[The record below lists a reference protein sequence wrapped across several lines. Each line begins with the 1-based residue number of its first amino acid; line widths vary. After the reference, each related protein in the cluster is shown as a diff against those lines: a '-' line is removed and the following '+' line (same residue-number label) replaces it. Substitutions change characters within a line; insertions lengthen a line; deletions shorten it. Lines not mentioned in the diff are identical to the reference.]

1 MSNEP
6 DIDPGG
12 TLDGDELFVQQVDPS
27 TSGELA
33 GQPSVAMPHYMVAED
48 SVWVQPLSDIIY
60 QEDISTSFDDI
71 QYEELQQTVG
81 QQILSTG
88 EDIYL
93 MPDEDR
99 DFNEMRESVE
109 SLQVAAHEV
118 VVDEMMQ
125 PEVEPTEYVQTLP
138 RQVVRGMPTYVRTI
152 PQHAVRPAPS
162 QIVTVPG
169 SSRVRYIV
177 QQTPQPYGV
186 QPSQHVQY
194 EMRPKAMF
202 EGPSNQ
208 AVIPIQ
214 QRPAPTVRSRSKSQ
228 PRRPIFGDLEDE
240 EMAFLVQE
248 YDEGE
253 WDGVELEDHE
263 YFVGERAAIMAEGD
277 EAESSGLPAIK
288 MQQRPY
294 FPPNLTP
301 TEKKEYLLV
310 NYKKACER
318 YFPFANVAMLEA
330 DTIYKP
336 VEAFASDLYRFHSRG
351 AHIHGF
357 FRTVIDTRDP
367 PSHDQT
373 RYIQDIQ
380 FGKVFPLFP
389 DYEEWDDKMRD
400 DFRQLTSRL
409 LRVFERKYF
418 YANAGGGHGQAP
430 AVKRGP
436 KPQPKPPRDYAEQ
449 QKVGVKTVPKGF
461 QAVRATSIQPR
472 MSASKPMSQAT
483 VISQP
488 IATATRLTQLPGS
501 LSMNEHVV
509 VPDDVGAARVEAFE
523 HNKRADVKRLVND
536 AFVAREQAN
545 SSYIEYEAH
554 PSNSR
559 TFMCRVPPG
568 PSKTLRHQRSTGSK
582 AMRMIHN
589 RTIEPTIDPLTGR
602 YVVSLEDIRSHVP
615 APPPSEL
622 TRYVQRPV
630 HTLREMAD
638 SARRGGPSYA
648 AHAVVRPQGARISRI
663 DQAPRF
669 NYNSAS
675 MTTAHHLSNSSTTR
689 APILRN
695 ATGAPISRMTGVLS
709 GNAVAQAP
717 AARSE
722 HVYPRSHS
730 SGRNVQPPSSA
741 YKRSA
746 SSGRPGDAYAR
757 KDVDDDPYIQVD
769 DSEIIEVSSSDAQD
783 PMADNQVPAKH
794 PDKSEPALSAVPG
807 QSRAQ
812 EADQNTAP
820 SNAAADDPK
829 AGQKRTVLL
838 RDEKGRLRRGI
849 KLPDGTI
856 LLRVAEDKGAEAKP
870 REPTAGGVYAMHS
883 MTRKDDK
890 KVGRRG
896 EQQWKRLQAP
906 VTPWSHPPE
915 AAAQT
920 DGHAVDLP
928 SNAKTKSRRKDLV
941 QSEDDDDVLLI
952 SESRQ
957 GKTTKK
963 TETASKRRG
972 GRKTKA
978 DAEPD
983 IPLPKPRSYRRGRFL
998 TRHCPITEAVPH
1010 RAVSL
1015 SEEKRQT
1022 FLRNRLLKQEEEDV
1036 ENIFVDV
1043 VSVDASTEE
1052 SVRELI
1058 ASAPPAP
1065 PGSELEEHPHEQHDM
1080 NDTSRERKK
1089 AGRPHKRFRGR
1100 LAKQK
1105 QAQRD
1110 AEIAEKVAIKHRELP
1125 VLDLALKVIDDPT
1138 VEIPVE
1144 APILL
1149 DPSIAIDAAL
1159 LHEVGEV
1166 LKEMV
1171 AQVSLEEL
1179 EPKRDIKAR
1188 TRRNWN
1194 YLPERV
1200 RSKRQEYK
1208 NLNVPVNERSPPPPP
1223 LKNKPRG
1230 RNSEK
1235 YRLLRGTHAQHH
1247 DEGVSPGDAA
1257 NADTSQPKS
1266 VSSVPSKQKPEEFP
1280 AFDSPATDFLQLF
1293 DVDHSNELHSSSEV
1307 LNNEEHDLSFENGPE
1322 EHVDIIT
1329 RAKDDAALSSAEES
1343 VNDEDL
1349 VDVNVETFFSDS
1361 FNVSTSGDEEDTPSQ
1376 KLRKWQEC
1384 INDVT
1389 RRTPISSP
1397 SKTKHSEADKLVRKT
1412 IVDSSRICSLDQ
1424 LRTDQVELEVKLVV
1438 AELIATVASGI
1449 ASGETT
1455 MSSSYTQQTTIPCDK
1470 RHSDVRDS
1478 GGVCHMVET
1487 IIDALELSLKTN
1499 EMASP
1504 VVEESANVVHD
1515 IDYHYFQCEA
1525 HTHASASFIASNA
1538 SLGFDDVPVSAHELG
1553 VENVAAMVE
1562 EDLAKED
1569 RRISAIEQELIADS
1583 LMFEAQRQAQQSSS
1597 SQSFATTVVEGDRLN
1612 IAADVD
1618 VAISPVTGTDE
1629 ESSVCHCIYVRAA
1642 EQATRDLHWE
1652 ENSTEAEFSLEKK
1665 IEDEVAG
1672 CALSIPVQEMDLLH
1686 VVEVELSLSP
1696 RTISSEELQSQELI
1710 EKETEQSSA
1719 ITIEEPPLRIDEKCF
1734 LDVSELD
1741 YAIEKTPPI
1750 ECEVTSVCISV
1761 AEENTAVFS
1770 LAEAE
1775 DSLSREEQSE
1785 EAEKIYAIA
1794 RVGDE
1799 VRESFRCPEVTVSL
1813 DVLAAS
1819 QPTGETLVASSEL
1832 KGFNLEQPES
1842 DVSLVEG
1849 VVDFMIGAVEL
1860 GIHAY
1865 VSGRV
1870 ARMATTE
1877 VYMEKNVQTAK
1888 CIFRRRFFDDEI
1900 PVEYGVSAK
1909 RRKSAGVE
1917 NNLSG
1922 MFDRTGDELLG
1933 EFQSM
1938 DVSIPKS
1945 EMKTKTKRGR
1955 RSKKKDPSKISD
1967 SLTTSTFPSRV
1978 SEDLVSAEVNFI
1990 SEYLRSDDQSNTGLS
2005 SLTHLEESFLD
2016 SPDLFGCGEV
2026 KSKRRR
2032 SKKEKR
2038 TIPPR
2043 EEVVTRSK
2051 ARALAAASSD
2061 KPRIVLRIKKHP
2073 PAVAVIQR
2081 RESDNV
2087 TGGGLG
2093 FFGKKLSNLIRHLKQ
2108 RQLERSFFTT
2118 EEFGSALKRTAYD
2131 NIKYTLSHD
2140 SVVFTASRNHNHL
2153 ISDFNLTM
2161 VRPKNPIVRFDV
2173 DTSPL
2178 MTSMNP
2184 ASPIRLSLP
2193 RAEGSLEHAVEQF
2206 EKGIGCVLDQV
2217 DNARKIVVNLR
2228 DKMHWSLHFLCDAQ
2242 LFLLDILYEL
2252 WGFTART
2259 VQVAVFS
2266 VYQTCLWEKH
2276 SELFDARMYCLLF
2289 ELNASAT
2296 LSCNIDTCASYLRRF
2311 EDWCRKSGNYTSIYN
2326 HVHGMA
2332 LSLIKL
2338 IAVPDVL
2345 KRLQQMTLWN
2355 SKALPSKTTEEVFSM
2370 DLAPFFQVGTCP
2382 FKEDDFDLEKLLNA
2396 RMGLF
2401 NCPLESLI
2409 GFCAAQGNTR
2419 SDAFSFLF
2427 PSHAVVELCRKQIF
2441 KEIESYYHSHD
2452 MKAILSLSNRDLYV
2466 LSPVAR
2472 AYFVSRITESRAQG
2486 CMRNHIMNL
2495 EKLIERLNAAYSD
2508 LKANVEMQNQAEFHY
2523 PCGQVVFNFECGT
2536 VNVSINKPIP
2546 EPTPEPCTEAV
2557 EEARRIMGN
2566 AVDNTMFHPST
2577 LNIQPD
2583 ELSLKNHRIKKSVEA
2598 VRQWVASIQDT
2609 VLEDIENGGLP
2620 TADTVVSD
2628 DERMEV
2634 VYPSSPARVQVI
2646 DDEDDDTELSSCEEV
2661 PTKKC
2666 CDTETITTVIAGRKI
2681 QYAVD
2686 CDQGFLKM
2694 KTMDSIANDDST
2706 DDLTATNTFSSA
2718 SFSSFDQIE
2727 TLKIIRSKETG
2738 ELDWMAMIQNALEAA
2753 PPPETLPGFMLK
2765 KEPVDYKT
2773 LDVMKLHEHANH
2785 FVHETDEDGEFLD
2798 QRKEMR
2804 EKIKPFQR
2812 VDYFERRRNARFEQ
2826 LKSSTPLEMPRPGP
2840 GCLDQLP
2847 AYGIW
2852 VHQVVVYAEL
2862 EKKRLMA
2869 LKPVDNV
2876 GRCRA
2881 ARSEMIRGFSVPSKQ
2896 RKRSASAVYW
2906 LGRTMREHFGEY
2918 IEFGMSR
2925 MQYEKTSGKERND
2938 ARGFGSDDVITD
2950 YFVSRNNTPTTLVDP
2965 LELVENPYSY
2975 FRPTNVSRKRHLS
2988 PLLLE
2993 SSLVKRFPECPVFA
3007 PLGMPVDEPETL
3019 YPPLDPNV
3027 LTSDDDDDDD

>member
-12 TLDGDELFVQQVDPS
+12 TLDGDELFVEQVDPS
-27 TSGELA
+27 TSGELV

-48 SVWVQPLSDIIY
+48 NVWVQPLSDIIY

-71 QYEELQQTVG
+71 QYEELQTVG

-125 PEVEPTEYVQTLP
+125 PEVEPTEYVQTIP

-162 QIVTVPG
+162 QIMTVPG

-177 QQTPQPYGV
+177 QQAPQPYGV
-186 QPSQHVQY
+186 QPAQHVQY

-208 AVIPIQ
+208 AVIPVQ

-263 YFVGERAAIMAEGD
+263 YFVGERAAIMAEED
-277 EAESSGLPAIK
+277 EAESCSLPAIK

-400 DFRQLTSRL
+400 EFRQLTSRL

-472 MSASKPMSQAT
+472 VGSSKPMSQAT

-501 LSMNEHVV
+501 LSMSEHVV
-509 VPDDVGAARVEAFE
+509 VPDEVGAARIEAFE
-523 HNKRADVKRLVND
+523 HNKRADMKRLVND
-536 AFVAREQAN
+536 AFVAREQTN
-545 SSYIEYEAH
+545 TPYVEYEAQ
-554 PSNSR
+554 PSNPR
-559 TFMCRVPPG
+559 TFMCRAPPG

-602 YVVSLEDIRSHVP
+602 YVVSLEDIRSHVA
-615 APPPSEL
+615 APPPEL
-622 TRYVQRPV
+622 ARYVQRPV
-630 HTLREMAD
+630 HSLREMAD
-638 SARRGGPSYA
+638 SARRGGPNYA
-648 AHAVVRPQGARISRI
+648 THAVVRPQGARVSRI

-675 MTTAHHLSNSSTTR
+675 MAPAHHLSSSSTTR

-695 ATGAPISRMTGVLS
+695 ATGGPVPRMTGVLS
-709 GNAVAQAP
+709 GNAVAQGP
-717 AARSE
+717 AGRGE

-730 SGRNVQPPSSA
+730 SGRNAQPPNSM
-741 YKRSA
+741 YRRSA
-746 SSGRPGDAYAR
+746 SSGRPGDPYME
-757 KDVDDDPYIQVD
+757 KDIDDDPYIQVDD
-769 DSEIIEVSSSDAQD
+769 DSEIIEVSSSETHD
-783 PMADNQVPAKH
+783 PMADNQVPSKH
-794 PDKSEPALSAVPG
+794 SDKSDPALSAVSG

-820 SNAAADDPK
+820 ANAAPADAK
-829 AGQKRTVLL
+829 TAQKRTVLL
-838 RDEKGRLRRGI
+838 RDERGRLRRGI

-856 LLRVAEDKGAEAKP
+856 LLRVTEDKTGAETKP

-883 MTRKDDK
+883 MTRKDEK
-890 KVGRRG
+890 KVARRG
-896 EQQWKRLQAP
+896 DPQWKRLQAP
-906 VTPWSHPPE
+906 VTPWSHPSE

-920 DGHAVDLP
+920 DGPAVDLP
-928 SNAKTKSRRKDLV
+928 SNAKVRSRRKDLV
-941 QSEDDDDVLLI
+941 QSEDDEDVLLI
-952 SESRQ
+952 SENRQ

-963 TETASKRRG
+963 TEAASKKRG
-972 GRKTKA
+972 GRRTKA
-978 DAEPD
+978 DAESD
-983 IPLPKPRSYRRGRFL
+983 TSLPKPRSRSHRRGKFL
-998 TRHCPITEAVPH
+998 TRHCPITEVVPH

-1015 SEEKRQT
+1015 SEEKRRT
-1022 FLRNRLLKQEEEDV
+1022 FLRNRLLKQEEEDG

-1043 VSVDASTEE
+1043 VSVDSSIEE

-1058 ASAPPAP
+1058 ASVPPPP
-1065 PGSELEEHPHEQHDM
+1065 PGSELDEHNRGQHDV
-1080 NDTSRERKK
+1080 NDTSREKKK
-1089 AGRPHKRFRGR
+1089 AGRPHKKFRGR

-1144 APILL
+1144 APIVL

-1166 LKEMV
+1166 LKEVV

-1179 EPKRDIKAR
+1179 EPKRDVKSR

-1223 LKNKPRG
+1223 LKSKPRG

-1235 YRLLRGTHAQHH
+1235 YRALRNALAQHQ
-1247 DEGVSPGDAA
+1247 DQSVSPGVTTDAA
-1257 NADTSQPKS
+1257 TIQPKS
-1266 VSSVPSKQKPEEFP
+1266 VPAVPPQQKPEEFP
-1280 AFDSPATDFLQLF
+1280 AYESPAADFLRLF
-1293 DVDHSNELHSSSEV
+1293 DVDHSNELQSAPEV
-1307 LNNEEHDLSFENGPE
+1307 LNNEERDLSFDDGPE

-1329 RAKDDAALSSAEES
+1329 SGKDDVVLSSAEES

-1361 FNVSTSGDEEDTPSQ
+1361 FNVSTSGDEEETPSQ

-1397 SKTKHSEADKLVRKT
+1397 SKTKQPEADKSVRT
-1412 IVDSSRICSLDQ
+1412 TVDSSRICSLDQ
-1424 LRTDQVELEVKLVV
+1424 LRTDQVEPEVKLVV
-1438 AELIATVASGI
+1438 AELITTVASGI

-1455 MSSSYTQQTTIPCDK
+1455 MSSSYSQDTTIPCDR
-1470 RHSDVRDS
+1470 RHSNVRDS

-1504 VVEESANVVHD
+1504 VVEENANVVQD

-1525 HTHASASFIASNA
+1525 HAQGSASFIASNA

-1597 SQSFATTVVEGDRLN
+1597 SQSFATTVVEGDRLD
-1612 IAADVD
+1612 IAADV
-1618 VAISPVTGTDE
+1618 VVSISPVTGADK
-1629 ESSVCHCIYVRAA
+1629 ESAVCHYIHVIAA
-1642 EQATRDLHWE
+1642 EQALRYVYWE
-1652 ENSTEAEFSLEKK
+1652 QNSTEAEISLDKK
-1665 IEDEVAG
+1665 SEYEVAG
-1672 CALSIPVQEMDLLH
+1672 CDLSIAVQATDLLH
-1686 VVEVELSLSP
+1686 VVDVEMSLS
-1696 RTISSEELQSQELI
+1696 SQSPLI
-1710 EKETEQSSA
+1710 EEQTQQNSV
-1719 ITIEEPPLRIDEKCF
+1719 ITIQEPPLRIDEKCF

-1741 YAIEKTPPI
+1741 YAIEKVPLV
-1750 ECEVTSVCISV
+1750 ECEASSVSISV
-1761 AEENTAVFS
+1761 AREEGAAFS
-1770 LAEAE
+1770 LVEVD
-1775 DSLSREEQSE
+1775 DSFSREEQSE
-1785 EAEKIYAIA
+1785 AAEKTYAIA

-1799 VRESFRCPEVTVSL
+1799 GRRSVRTPEVTVSL
-1813 DVLAAS
+1813 DVFAIS
-1819 QPTGETLVASSEL
+1819 QPTGETLVVVSEP
-1832 KGFNLEQPES
+1832 KGLNLDLPES
-1842 DVSLVEG
+1842 DVSVVEDLM
-1849 VVDFMIGAVEL
+1849 DFMIRAVEL
-1860 GIHAY
+1860 GIHAHS
-1865 VSGRV
+1865 SGR
-1870 ARMATTE
+1870 ALRIATTE
-1877 VYMEKNVQTAK
+1877 VYMGKSVQTAK
-1888 CIFRRRFFDDEI
+1888 CIFRRRFFDDEL
-1900 PVEYGVSAK
+1900 PMEYGISAK
-1909 RRKSAGVE
+1909 RRRSAGVE
-1917 NNLSG
+1917 NNLFA
-1922 MFDRTGDELLG
+1922 MFDGTGDESFG
-1933 EFQSM
+1933 ELQSM
-1938 DVSIPKS
+1938 EMPIPKS
-1945 EMKTKTKRGR
+1945 ETKVKTKRGK
-1955 RSKKKDPSKISD
+1955 RSKKRDSSK
-1967 SLTTSTFPSRV
+1967 TTGSHVMSSFPSRMA
-1978 SEDLVSAEVNFI
+1978 EDLVSAEVNCI
-1990 SEYLRSDDQSNTGLS
+1990 SEYLRSDDHANTGFS
-2005 SLTHLEESFLD
+2005 SLTHLEESFLN
-2016 SPDLFGCGEV
+2016 SPDLFGCAEV
-2026 KSKRRR
+2026 KSKRRSK

-2038 TIPPR
+2038 VVPPR

-2051 ARALAAASSD
+2051 ARALAAASSE

-2081 RESDNV
+2081 TEPDSSAGR
-2087 TGGGLG
+2087 GLG
-2093 FFGKKLSNLIRHLKQ
+2093 FFGKKLSNLIRHLKE
-2108 RQLERSFFTT
+2108 RQFERFSFTT
-2118 EEFGSALKRTAYD
+2118 KEFGSVPKRTAYD

-2161 VRPKNPIVRFDV
+2161 VRPRNPIVRFDV

-2178 MTSMNP
+2178 MASMNP

-2217 DNARKIVVNLR
+2217 DNARKIVLNLR

-2242 LFLLDILYEL
+2242 LFLLDMLYEL

-2259 VQVAVFS
+2259 VEAAVFS

-2289 ELNASAT
+2289 ELNASAA

-2311 EDWCRKSGNYTSIYN
+2311 EDWCRKTGNYTSIYN

-2355 SKALPSKTTEEVFSM
+2355 SKALPSKTNEEVFSM
-2370 DLAPFFQVGTCP
+2370 DLAPFFQVGMCP
-2382 FKEDDFDLEKLLNA
+2382 FKEDDFNLEKLLNA

-2401 NCPLESLI
+2401 NCPIESLI
-2409 GFCAAQGNTR
+2409 GFGAAQGNNR

-2452 MKAILSLSNRDLYV
+2452 MRSILSLSNRDLYV
-2466 LSPVAR
+2466 LSPIAR
-2472 AYFVSRITESRAQG
+2472 AYFVSRVTESRTQG

-2495 EKLIERLNAAYSD
+2495 EKLIERLNATYTD
-2508 LKANVEMQNQAEFHY
+2508 LKANVEMQNQAEFNY
-2523 PCGQVVFNFECGT
+2523 PCGQVVFGFGCGT
-2536 VNVSINKPIP
+2536 VNVCINKPAP
-2546 EPTPEPCTEAV
+2546 EPTPQPSTEAV

-2566 AVDNTMFHPST
+2566 AVDNTVFHPST
-2577 LNIQPD
+2577 VHIQPD

-2620 TADTVVSD
+2620 SAD

-2646 DDEDDDTELSSCEEV
+2646 DDEDDDTELSSYEEV

-2666 CDTETITTVIAGRKI
+2666 CDTETITAVIAGRKI

-2686 CDQGFLKM
+2686 CEQGFLKM

-2706 DDLTATNTFSSA
+2706 DDLTATNTFSTA

-2727 TLKIIRSKETG
+2727 TLKIIRSKENG

-2896 RKRSASAVYW
+2896 KKRSASAVYW

-3027 LTSDDDDDDD
+3027 LTSDDDDDD